1 MDLIKPDDNE
11 LYDFGNSKIK
21 FGTYRLFSYISVY
34 ILDKEYLYKLLRS
47 PTYIQKDILSDFLEL
62 LEYRESELY
71 DEIDD
76 EMTVSI
82 DSDDESDDD

>member
-1 MDLIKPDDNE
+1 MDLIKPDDAE
-11 LYDFGNSKIK
+11 LYDFGNSKIQ
-21 FGTYRLFSYISVY
+21 FGKYRLFSYISVY

-62 LEYRESELY
+62 LEYRESLY
-71 DEIDD
+71 DESD

-82 DSDDESDDD
+82 DSDDESDDDD

>member
-11 LYDFGNSKIK
+11 FDFAHSKIK

-62 LEYRESELY
+62 LEYRESLY
-71 DEIDD
+71 DDSD

-82 DSDDESDDD
+82 DDDD

>member
-11 LYDFGNSKIK
+11 IFDFAYSKIK

-62 LEYRESELY
+62 LEYRESKLY
-71 DEIDD
+71 DESDD